1 MPTARTDVPSRGI
14 GLAESARTLCV
25 RVGLG
30 FSGWVDGTHFQPK
43 KRAASAQTAPK
54 MKRTSAAPQRWVAPT
69 MWTLPTISYPTAR
82 KASNSSI
89 FAMNP
94 DPEVMADAGSAP
106 KSRIAMRTWLRR

>member
-1 MPTARTDVPSRGI
+1 M
-14 GLAESARTLCV
+14 AESARALCV

-30 FSGWVDGTHFQPK
+30 FPGWGQASLPVEEMCRVGAD
-43 KRAASAQTAPK
+43 RAENEENERCS
-54 MKRTSAAPQRWVAPT
+54 QRWVAPT

-94 DPEVMADAGSAP
+94 DMEVMADAGSVP
-106 KSRIAMRTWLRR
+106 KSRTVMRTWVRR